1 MRVGGAR
8 LPDDAFVVRCG
19 LPPFRGRPLFT
30 ACVDHPDGV
39 FGFSVQSE
47 AGLTVE
53 QLASA
58 CRNMTVGVTTVARI
72 REMGLD
78 VVSTSGQGWH
88 ATVVVPRGWSQAEAE
103 RLSLLFEPISNPAAR
118 RRS

>member
-1 MRVGGAR
+1 MRAAGAR

-30 ACVDHPDGV
+30 ACDDHPDGV
-39 FGFSVQSE
+39 FGFSVQSA

-58 CRNMTVGVTTVARI
+58 CRNKTVGATTVARI
-72 REMGLD
+72 RDMGFD
-78 VVSTSGQGWH
+78 VVPTSGQWRH
-88 ATVVVPRGWSQAEAE
+88 ATVVVPKGWSQAEAE

-118 RRS
+118 R